1 MLDEST
7 SYLINAAVAAMA
19 KFTMPTSRVFWGYIL
34 LMPVVALLPYLLYY
48 KKKGTSFNPFGYLR
62 FLFPKREYAGKSAR
76 LDYQLFL
83 LNIVLDPVRI
93 VSFVV
98 TPIIG
103 VMIYRGLNQIY
114 TPHWEKLDVEASPLS
129 ALCFAGIFF
138 LFNDFAYFLD
148 HYTRHK
154 IPALWQFHR
163 VHHSAETLNP
173 MTVYRS
179 HPADL
184 IFENAIYVFT
194 ISIVVGVLGYF
205 TVENLSAF
213 FIAKMKLVIYAFNLL
228 GMFRHSHV
236 WIPFG
241 PFWSKIFMSP
251 AQHMIHHSAALPHRD
266 KNNGRMLSVWDWMF
280 GTLYIPENEERHELV
295 LGIDATELDCHP
307 NLLAA
312 LIDPFKGIFRAT

>member
-1 MLDEST
+1 MEQ
-7 SYLINAAVAAMA
+7 YLPILTLAVL
-19 KFTMPTSRVFWGYIL
+19 GIL
-34 LMPVVALLPYLLYY
+34 FVLLSIIAS
-48 KKKGTSFNPFGYLR
+48 K
-62 FLFPKREYAGKSAR
+62 LFAPQRNTLAKSAPYECGITDTVDAPER
-76 LDYQLFL
+76 FPVKFYLVAMLFIMFDIE
-83 LNIVLDPVRI
+83 IVFLYPWAVENRALGA
-93 VSFVV
+93 F
-98 TPIIG
+98 
-103 VMIYRGLNQIY
+103 GLVAMLI
-114 TPHWEKLDVEASPLS
+114 
-129 ALCFAGIFF
+129 FAGIFF

-163 VHHSAETLNP
+163 VHHSAEPLNP